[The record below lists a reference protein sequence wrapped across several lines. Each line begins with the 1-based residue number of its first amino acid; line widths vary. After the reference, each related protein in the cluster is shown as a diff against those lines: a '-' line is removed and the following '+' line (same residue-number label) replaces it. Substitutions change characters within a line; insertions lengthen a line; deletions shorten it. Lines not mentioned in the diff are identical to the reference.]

1 MSSKNKKLKKL
12 KSIAGPEVQLPNIDL
27 APPLK
32 KVLIV
37 TPCYGGQVSH
47 LFMHSV
53 LEVVLRGPSRGYSVE
68 TYTLTDSLVT
78 RARNNAVATF
88 LDGTWD
94 YLFWIDADIS
104 FEAEQFFRLLDID
117 RDITAAAYPLKKLFY
132 PSEPTRATGQEL
144 AYSMLRYALNLQG
157 DITNIPED
165 GFVSV
170 FETATGFMC
179 IKRSVLD
186 AMRQEYPHLRYKS
199 DMVGLGAPDSQNH
212 YLFFDT
218 MVHDERYLSE
228 DYAFCKRVTDM
239 GLTIWMDIR
248 SKLVHS
254 GNYDY
259 RGSLLDTAAS

>member
-12 KSIAGPEVQLPNIDL
+12 KSQVPAVSMAL
-27 APPLK
+27 PLK

-37 TPCYGGQVSH
+37 TPCYGGQVGH
-47 LFMHSV
+47 LYMHSV
-53 LEVVLRGPSRGYSVE
+53 IDVMLKGPSRGYRIE

-78 RARNNAVATF
+78 RARNNAVAQF

-104 FEAEQFFRLLDID
+104 FDAEQFFRVLDID
-117 RDITAAAYPLKKLFY
+117 RDIAAAAYPLKMLFY
-132 PSEPTRATGQEL
+132 PAEPTQATGQEL
-144 AYSMLRYALNLQG
+144 GYALLRYALNLQG

-165 GFVSV
+165 GFVPV

-179 IKRSVLD
+179 IKRGVLE
-186 AMRQEYPHLRYKS
+186 AMKQTYPQLRYKS
-199 DMVGLGAPDSQNH
+199 DMVGLGAPDSENH

-218 MVHDERYLSE
+218 MVHDNRYLSE

-259 RGSLLDTAAS
+259 KGSLLDTAAS